1 MGVGASHQTKLER
14 EFGGIGDGDGQE
26 RYFGLENF
34 GNTCYCN
41 SVLQALYF
49 CEPLR
54 HHLAQVREEDASSLS
69 AAGGDNN
76 GSGGNGG
83 GGATGRG
90 RGGALDNSVLSQ
102 LAELFASISKQKRRS
117 GHLAPT
123 EFLRT
128 LRERNELFRG
138 NMQQDAHEF
147 FNFVLNEMADS
158 LVARK
163 KRQEEEAAVREHK
176 KRFQQNGS
184 HHRRQSNN
192 GNGNS
197 SGSSG
202 SSSQAS
208 SSQQQQQQQQQQ
220 QSQDTRRPSPWS
232 KMPSL
237 KGSFVSSSQSASS
250 GGAGREGTAAAA
262 AAAAEGAG
270 DNEASSAAVK
280 VDVGGT
286 AASATAGGDGG
297 GSSATPAGDNSRN
310 SDGSLGETWIHR
322 IFQGVL
328 TNQTKC
334 LCCETVSNRD
344 EPFMD
349 LSLDVEQNS
358 SVSACLRN
366 FSSTETLTKK
376 NKFFCESCNALQ
388 EAEKKIRLKRLPRV
402 LTLHLKRFKY
412 VESLESFSKLSHRV
426 VFPLELRTPNMTDEA
441 GEADADGRLY
451 RLFAVVVHIGRGPNH
466 GHYVAVVKSGGRW
479 LLFDDEIVELV
490 NEQVLKQCFGLARP
504 TTAATNTGYLLLYD
518 CGE

>member
-14 EFGGIGDGDGQE
+14 EFGDIGDGDGQE
-26 RYFGLENF
+26 RFFGLENF

-54 HHLAQVREEDASSLS
+54 HHLAQVREEDTSGGGSRDGSSS
-69 AAGGDNN
+69 GGGG
-76 GSGGNGG
+76 GSGGSGK
-83 GGATGRG
+83 T
-90 RGGALDNSVLSQ
+90 VLSE
-102 LAELFASISKQKRRS
+102 LAELFSSISNQKRRS

-138 NMQQDAHEF
+138 NRQQDAHEF

-158 LVARK
+158 VVARRK
-163 KRQEEEAAVREHK
+163 LREEAATVQEHK
-176 KRFQQNGS
+176 QRFQQNGS
-184 HHRRQSNN
+184 HHHRQTHGSN
-192 GNGNS
+192 GNTQTN
-197 SGSSG
+197 
-202 SSSQAS
+202 
-208 SSQQQQQQQQQQ
+208 SSQQQQQQ
-220 QSQDTRRPSPWS
+220 DPRRSSTWS
-232 KMPSL
+232 KMSSF
-237 KGSFVSSSQSASS
+237 KGSFGNGLKNASQPASA
-250 GGAGREGTAAAA
+250 EGAAAA
-262 AAAAEGAG
+262 ATPSVAPAADCTAP
-270 DNEASSAAVK
+270 SAAV
-280 VDVGGT
+280 GGH
-286 AASATAGGDGG
+286 AGGMSGSDPGEGESAAGVDGG
-297 GSSATPAGDNSRN
+297 GGNTRGNRRT
-310 SDGSLGETWIHR
+310 SDGANESGGETWVHR

-376 NKFFCESCNALQ
+376 NKFFCETCYALQ

-412 VESLESFSKLSHRV
+412 VESLENFSKLSHRV
-426 VFPLELRTPNMTDEA
+426 VFPLELRTPNMTDAA

-451 RLFAVVVHIGRGPNH
+451 RQASSCISLVFHALFAVVVHIGRGPNH

-504 TTAATNTGYLLLYD
+504 ASAATNTGYLLLYD

>member
-1 MGVGASHQTKLER
+1 MGIGASHQTKLDR
-14 EFGGIGDGDGQE
+14 EFGDVGDGDGQE
-26 RYFGLENF
+26 RFFGLENF

-54 HHLAQVREEDASSLS
+54 QHLAQVREEDANGLN
-69 AAGGDNN
+69 GGGNN
-76 GSGGNGG
+76 GTGKPGGGSGSGGGN
-83 GGATGRG
+83 
-90 RGGALDNSVLSQ
+90 DNSVLSQ
-102 LAELFASISKQKRRS
+102 LAELFSSISNQKRRS

-123 EFLRT
+123 EFLHT
-128 LRERNELFRG
+128 LRQRNELFRG

-147 FNFVLNEMADS
+147 FNFVLNDMADT

-163 KRQEEEAAVREHK
+163 KRQQEAAAVLEHK
-176 KRFQQNGS
+176 RGFQQNGS
-184 HHRRQSNN
+184 HHRRQAQAQ
-192 GNGNS
+192 GNTGGAGN
-197 SGSSG
+197 
-202 SSSQAS
+202 QANL
-208 SSQQQQQQQQQQ
+208 QQQ
-220 QSQDTRRPSPWS
+220 DPRRPSAWS
-232 KMPSL
+232 KMPYF
-237 KGSFVSSSQSASS
+237 KGGFGGNGPKNGSQQSSSVGSTE
-250 GGAGREGTAAAA
+250 AGTEGTEASAVSTPRGGGDGGETAAGAQGAA
-262 AAAAEGAG
+262 AAAAEAGAG
-270 DNEASSAAVK
+270 ANAAG
-280 VDVGGT
+280 DRNRQ
-286 AASATAGGDGG
+286 GDG
-297 GSSATPAGDNSRN
+297 
-310 SDGSLGETWIHR
+310 SDGSPGDTWIHR

-376 NKFFCESCNALQ
+376 NKFFCESCHALQ

-412 VESLESFSKLSHRV
+412 VESLENFAKLSHRV

-451 RLFAVVVHIGRGPNH
+451 RLFAVVVHIGRGLNH

-504 TTAATNTGYLLLYD
+504 ASTATNTGYLLLYD